1 MADQEE
7 NESTSTDDYQ
17 SAVIAVAMCGKM
29 LAQHDLPKLLQ
40 AIERAEVMG
49 PLLDPTLWRAKS
61 KAMAEDRAAI
71 EAAIPLRAL
80 FALRPLADE
89 TTEPKGAKDR

>member
-7 NESTSTDDYQ
+7 NESMGTDDYQ
-17 SAVIAVAMCGKM
+17 SAVIAVAMCGQM

-40 AIERAEVMG
+40 AMMG
-49 PLLDPTLWRAKS
+49 PCLDPTLWRAKS

-80 FALRPLADE
+80 FCSVAAAPEGGRELLTQGILRPR
-89 TTEPKGAKDR
+89 P